1 MSELAWWNFVFYIDM
16 YVLPHIEIPADD
28 LLYYF
33 DNLLS
38 SEKKQK
44 LYVIEAETALYWN
57 TQAIG
62 SYIYSL

>member
-38 SEKKQK
+38 SVKR
-44 LYVIEAETALYWN
+44 N
-57 TQAIG
+57 RNFM
-62 SYIYSL
+62 

>member
-28 LLYYF
+28 LLFFF

-44 LYVIEAETALYWN
+44 LYVIEAETVLY
-57 TQAIG
+57 
-62 SYIYSL
+62 